1 MKTKVSSAIALCGT
15 EQADAPGRILKAGPM
30 QVEFDNGQLRY
41 LKVNGVEVLRAI
53 GFLVRDENWGT
64 YAPKISG
71 LRIDQRADG
80 FSVAFH
86 AVCSRKGQEIAYD
99 ARIEGTKEGNLV
111 FDGTAVPKT
120 DFLTARTGFVVLHPL
135 TGVAGHAVEVEH
147 VDGKIVKD
155 KFPEQ
160 VNPVQPFL
168 NIRALTHEVSPGL
181 KATVRME
188 GDTFE
193 MEDHRNWTDASFKTY
208 VRPLILPWPYTLK
221 AGEKVSQSIKVTL
234 SGGAKGRT
242 NAGAQGAVEVRL
254 GAATWKSLP
263 PIGLGMPAEE
273 IAHSVARLDLLR
285 RAAPKFLICHFD
297 PRQKH
302 GLRELYGYRVL
313 CEQGGADCVLEAVV
327 ESVDGY
333 RQELQRLAGLVRD
346 SGLKLSA
353 IAVCPVGD
361 LKSVLPG
368 GPRPPAPA
376 LEELYAAARAAFPG
390 VALGGG
396 MFSFFTELNRKRPP
410 AKLLDFV
417 HNTTCPIVHAA
428 DDRSVM
434 ETLEAL
440 PYQVKTARS
449 FIGKTAY
456 RIGPTAIGCRDNPH
470 GATWTAGLP
479 DQAGAAPARAVRR
492 GVDAR
497 LHRHLRPHRRAV
509 GRAGRADRAA
519 RHRLAQGRSPA
530 TGLRRAGRHAGVPGV
545 PCGQRARAQ
554 RRAETGCGG
563 FLRRRQDPG
572 PCLQGEAGH
581 HAVARQSQRGTA
593 GGEDQR
599 RRRRHRR
606 HGAGRSQ
613 LCAGDDRPGRLP
625 VALET
630 DEVNAETGALRGR
643 GAVDR
648 RLNYSPTRRRP
659 APPCP
664 CRAITSSSPSVFRC
678 RAVPPASTG
687 PAATRP
693 ASASRRCPSQTT

>member
-1 MKTKVSSAIALCGT
+1 MKNGKVPSAIALCGT
-15 EQADAPGRILKAGPM
+15 EQPDAPGRILKAGPM

-71 LRIDQRADG
+71 LKVDQRADG
-80 FSVAFH
+80 FSVSFH

-99 ARIEGTKEGNLV
+99 ARIEGTKEGNLE
-111 FDGTAVPKT
+111 FDGVALPKT

-147 VDGKIVKD
+147 VDGRIVKD
-155 KFPEQ
+155 RFPEQ

-168 NIRALTHEVSPGL
+168 NIRALTHEVMPGL

-234 SGGAKGRT
+234 TGKAAGK
-242 NAGAQGAVEVRL
+242 AGAGAAAGVDIRL
-254 GAATWKSLP
+254 GAVTARKLP
-263 PIGLGMPAEE
+263 PLGLGMPAEE
-273 IAHSVARLDLLR
+273 IPHSVARLDLLKL
-285 RAAPKFLICHFD
+285 AAPGFLICHFD
-297 PRQKH
+297 PRRKH
-302 GLRELYGYRVL
+302 GLRELYGYRLL
-313 CEQGGADCVLEAVV
+313 CEQSGADCVLEVVV
-327 ESVDGY
+327 ESVDGHK
-333 RQELQRLAGLVRD
+333 QELQRLAALVRQ
-346 SGLKLSA
+346 SGLKLAA
-353 IAVCPVGD
+353 IALCPVGD

-376 LEELYAAARAAFPG
+376 LEDLYAEARAAFPG
-390 VALGGG
+390 IALGGG

-470 GATWTAGLP
+470 GATWTPNPDNVRICLTRLEPRQRALFGAAWTLGYIATFARTDIQTLAMGALTGPLGIVYRKDDHAQPGYDGLGGAPVFPAFHVFSGLARSSGQKLVAAESSDAARVQCLACAGKGGTTLWLANLTAT
-479 DQAGAAPARAVRR
+479 DQPVRIAGAGGAIAGTTLDEASYALAGTDPQAFQSRWRPMKPSLTLAPY
-492 GVDAR
+492 
-497 LHRHLRPHRRAV
+497 
-509 GRAGRADRAA
+509 
-519 RHRLAQGRSPA
+519 
-530 TGLRRAGRHAGVPGV
+530 
-545 PCGQRARAQ
+545 
-554 RRAETGCGG
+554 
-563 FLRRRQDPG
+563 
-572 PCLQGEAGH
+572 
-581 HAVARQSQRGTA
+581 AVAVLSIA
-593 GGEDQR
+593 G
-599 RRRRHRR
+599 
-606 HGAGRSQ
+606 
-613 LCAGDDRPGRLP
+613 
-625 VALET
+625 
-630 DEVNAETGALRGR
+630 
-643 GAVDR
+643 
-648 RLNYSPTRRRP
+648 
-659 APPCP
+659 
-664 CRAITSSSPSVFRC
+664 
-678 RAVPPASTG
+678 
-687 PAATRP
+687 
-693 ASASRRCPSQTT
+693 